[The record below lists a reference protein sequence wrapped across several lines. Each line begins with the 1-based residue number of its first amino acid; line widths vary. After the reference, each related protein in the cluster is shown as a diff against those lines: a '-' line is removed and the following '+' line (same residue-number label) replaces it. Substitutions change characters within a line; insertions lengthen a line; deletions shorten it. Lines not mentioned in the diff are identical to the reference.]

1 MRRFRLCHGLG
12 FSKEFTVGLFDRFR
26 RAAES
31 VQEAVFAGVSVSS
44 ERGSSYDPAGTSI
57 VAAQRAAFLPYMS
70 ITPSRWAGWPTDWLD
85 PSWDGYSGFNSLVDT
100 AWACLDLNSSVIGSM
115 PPYLTRGGEI
125 VPSKTWMSN
134 PDPDYYAS
142 WDDFAKQAFW
152 EYQCGE
158 LFILSLARDFDRY
171 PVRFRVI
178 PAAYVTVDPD
188 GYRIGEWRVP
198 AGDMLHVRYARQA
211 GSDRGVGP
219 LEAGGARFVAA
230 ATMARYVSGLVES
243 GIAPPYYIKT
253 DKPLTKD
260 QAVGVLDGYL
270 ETRAD
275 RPGEPAIMSGGASL
289 EAPPTKSSKEMALV
303 ELAQFT
309 DSRIAI
315 LLGVPPFL
323 VGLPSGGDSMTYSN
337 VSSLFDFHERAS
349 LGPKVSAV
357 AAAISRWALPRGTI
371 FDLNRDAYT
380 RPAAVDR
387 STYYT
392 ALSGIGAISAEEI
405 RTMERMNGDIAPLA
419 LTGQEE

>member
-1 MRRFRLCHGLG
+1 MGWL
-12 FSKEFTVGLFDRFR
+12 DRFR
-26 RAAES
+26 RAAEP
-31 VQEAVFAGVSVSS
+31 VQQETVSV
-44 ERGSSYDPAGTSI
+44 YDPPPTSI
-57 VAAQRAAFLPYMS
+57 VAAQRAAFLPTMS
-70 ITPSRWAGWPTDWLD
+70 ITPSRWSGWPTDFLD
-85 PSWDGYSGFNSLVDT
+85 PTWDGASTLSALVDT

-115 PPYLTRGGEI
+115 PPYLTRAGEVI
-125 VPSKTWMSN
+125 PSKSWMSN
-134 PDPDYYAS
+134 PDPSHYTS
-142 WDDFAKQAFW
+142 WDDFAKEAFW

-158 LFILSLARDFDRY
+158 VFLLCLARDFSGL

-178 PAAYVTVDPD
+178 PSVYVSIEPD
-188 GYRIGEWRVP
+188 GFRIGTYPVARE
-198 AGDMLHVRYARQA
+198 DMLHIKYARQP
-211 GSDRGVGP
+211 GSSRGVGP
-219 LEAGGARFVAA
+219 LEVGGARIVAA
-230 ATMARYVSGLVES
+230 ATMARHVSGLVES
-243 GIAPPYYIKT
+243 GIAPPYYIQT

-275 RPGEPAIMSGGASL
+275 RPGQPAIMSGGAKL
-289 EAPPTKSSKEMALV
+289 DAPPTKTASEMALV

-309 DSRIAI
+309 ESRIAI

-357 AAAISRWALPRGTI
+357 TSAISRWALPRGTK

-380 RPAAVDR
+380 RPGAVDR
-387 STYYT
+387 ATYYET
-392 ALSGIGAISAEEI
+392 LAGIGAITPEEI

>member
-1 MRRFRLCHGLG
+1 M
-12 FSKEFTVGLFDRFR
+12 GLFDLFTRT
-26 RAAES
+26 AEPS
-31 VQEAVFAGVSVSS
+31 PSREV
-44 ERGSSYDPAGTSI
+44 YDPPPTSI
-57 VAAQRAAFLPYMS
+57 VQAQRAAFLPNMQVTAS
-70 ITPSRWAGWPTDWLD
+70 PWPGWPSDWLD
-85 PSWDGYSGFNSLVDT
+85 PSWDGYTQFNTLVDT
-100 AWACLDLNSSVIGSM
+100 AWACLDLNSSVMSSM
-115 PPYLTRGGEI
+115 PPYLTRDGEVI
-125 VPSKTWMSN
+125 PAKTWMSN
-134 PDPDYYAS
+134 PEPDYYAS
-142 WDDFAKQAFW
+142 WDDFAKEAFW

-158 LFILSLARDFDRY
+158 LFLLCLARDFSGL

-178 PAAYVTVDPD
+178 PAAFVTVVSRNVF
-188 GYRIGEWRVP
+188 RIGEYVVP
-198 AGDMLHVRYARQA
+198 EGDMLHIRYSRQP
-211 GSDRGVGP
+211 GNLHGVGP
-219 LEAGGARFVAA
+219 LEAGGARMVSA

-260 QAVGVLDGYL
+260 QAIGVLDGYL
-270 ETRAD
+270 ETRAA
-275 RPGEPAIMSGGASL
+275 RPGEPAIMSGGATL
-289 EAPPTKSSKEMALV
+289 DAPPTKSAVEMALV

-357 AAAISRWALPRGTI
+357 ASAISRWALPRGTK

-380 RPAAVDR
+380 RPSAVDR
-387 STYYT
+387 ANYYSTL
-392 ALSGIGAISAEEI
+392 AAIPGVITGPEI

>member
-1 MRRFRLCHGLG
+1 MGWL
-12 FSKEFTVGLFDRFR
+12 DRFR
-26 RAAES
+26 RTATPVPETAS
-31 VQEAVFAGVSVSS
+31 V
-44 ERGSSYDPAGTSI
+44 YDPPPTSL
-57 VAAQRAAFLPYMS
+57 VAAQRAAFLPSMS
-70 ITPSRWAGWPTDWLD
+70 VYPTRWAGWPTDWLD
-85 PSWDGYSGFNSLVDT
+85 PTWDGYTGFSSLVDT

-115 PPYLTRGGEI
+115 PPYLTKAGEI
-125 VPSKTWMSN
+125 VPAKSWMSN
-134 PDPDYYAS
+134 PDPDYYVS
-142 WDDFAKQAFW
+142 WDDFAKEAFW

-158 LFILSLARDFDRY
+158 VFLLSLARDYDGF

-178 PAAYVTVDPD
+178 PAAFVTIVSR
-188 GYRIGEWRVP
+188 GVYKIGEWDVP
-198 AGDMLHVRYARQA
+198 DGDMLQIKYARQP
-211 GSDRGVGP
+211 GSLHGVGP
-219 LEAGGARFVAA
+219 LEAGGARMVSA
-230 ATMARYVSGLVES
+230 ATMARYVSSLVET

-275 RPGEPAIMSGGASL
+275 RQGEPAIMSGGASL
-289 EAPPTKSSKEMALV
+289 EAPPTKSATEMALV
-303 ELAQFT
+303 ELSQFT

-357 AAAISRWALPRGTI
+357 ASAISRWALPRGTK

-380 RPAAVDR
+380 RPSAVDR
-387 STYYT
+387 ATYYKT
-392 ALSGIGAISAEEI
+392 LSEIPDVIAGKEI

>member
-1 MRRFRLCHGLG
+1 M
-12 FSKEFTVGLFDRFR
+12 GLFDRFR
-26 RAAES
+26 RTAEP
-31 VQEAVFAGVSVSS
+31 VQSAPIYDPP
-44 ERGSSYDPAGTSI
+44 GSSV
-57 VAAQRAAFLPYMS
+57 VAAQRAAFLPGMGVY
-70 ITPSRWAGWPTDWLD
+70 PSRWAGWPTDFLD
-85 PSWDGYSGFNSLVDT
+85 PTWDGFTGFNSLVDT

-115 PPYLTRGGEI
+115 PPYLTKAGEI
-125 VPSKTWMSN
+125 QPSKSWMSN

-142 WDDFAKQAFW
+142 WDDFAKEAFW

-158 LFILSLARDFDRY
+158 VFILSLVRDFSNF

-178 PAAYVTVDPD
+178 PAVFVTVVRN
-188 GYRIGEWRVP
+188 GVYRIGGWDVP
-198 AGDMLHVRYARQA
+198 AGDMLHIKYARQP
-211 GSDRGVGP
+211 GSDHGVGP
-219 LEAGGARFVAA
+219 LEAGGARMVAA
-230 ATMARYVSGLVES
+230 ATMSRYVSGLVEK

-253 DKPLTKD
+253 EKPLTKD
-260 QAVGVLDGYL
+260 QAIGVLDGYL
-270 ETRAD
+270 ATRAD
-275 RPGEPAIMSGGASL
+275 RPGEPAIMSGGSSL
-289 EAPPTKSSKEMALV
+289 DAPPTKSAKEMALV

-323 VGLPSGGDSMTYSN
+323 VGLPAGGDSMTYSN

-357 AAAISRWALPRGTI
+357 SAAISRWALPRGTI

-380 RPAAVDR
+380 RPSAVDR
-387 STYYT
+387 ATYYKT
-392 ALSGIGAISAEEI
+392 LSEITGVITGPEI